1 MRPKWG
7 NLGVVAEITRKRT
20 GGVVKGLFAILL
32 QAPPE
37 GLRAGEGLE
46 RLAASIDLTPYEQG
60 VYASF
65 GVKRFDE
72 IVRFATRLSDSA
84 RRRLPLTPIYFL
96 TSKE

>member
-1 MRPKWG
+1 M
-7 NLGVVAEITRKRT
+7 AEITRKGT
-20 GGVVKGLFAILL
+20 SELVKGLFAILL

-37 GLRAGEGLE
+37 GLRAGEALE

-60 VYASF
+60 VYASS
-65 GVKRFDE
+65 GVKRFDK
-72 IVRFATRLSDSA
+72 IVRFATRLSA